1 MEAEGGPT
9 RWGEKALAVLPNLR
23 RLDGIAAVSWRTKI
37 TEGNEVQLRELF
49 DKMDADGSGGLDLNE
64 VRNALEDQ
72 EIRRNSMISK
82 EKADEL
88 FANMDGDGSGVI
100 DWDEFKRFFST
111 KRRPSAVNLGV

>member
-1 MEAEGGPT
+1 MDERE
-9 RWGEKALAVLPNLR
+9 RAVKCLLIY
-23 RLDGIAAVSWRTKI
+23 LLCGV
-37 TEGNEVQLRELF
+37 
-49 DKMDADGSGGLDLNE
+49 GGLDLNE

-88 FANMDGDGSGVI
+88 FSNMDQGGTGNI

>member
-1 MEAEGGPT
+1 MAERGWTVKYLLIDFLCG
-9 RWGEKALAVLPNLR
+9 A
-23 RLDGIAAVSWRTKI
+23 
-37 TEGNEVQLRELF
+37 
-49 DKMDADGSGGLDLNE
+49 GGLDLNE

-88 FANMDGDGSGVI
+88 FANMDEGGTGII

-111 KRRPSAVNLGV
+111 KRRASAVNLGV

>member
-1 MEAEGGPT
+1 MAE
-9 RWGEKALAVLPNLR
+9 RERAVKC
-23 RLDGIAAVSWRTKI
+23 RLNDFLCGA
-37 TEGNEVQLRELF
+37 
-49 DKMDADGSGGLDLNE
+49 GGLDLNE

-88 FANMDGDGSGVI
+88 FANMDEGGTGNI